1 MSRSTG
7 LAIFPANFE
16 PRLGAPL
23 DARGVV
29 ELRADLTNSAT
40 WDTGDG
46 NAYVYRGMLVTVAHD
61 IEDYN
66 GLYVLQGEN
75 YQSLG
80 HWQKIGDAP
89 PPPEYKSYMAAAPV
103 RAHHVVVGQVD
114 GKARELGIDTP
125 GHGLSILG
133 IARTAADTGVTF
145 SVQSS
150 GYMTEAGWSWAPNEP
165 IYAGAEGLLTQ
176 SIPAGSFIVIVALAL
191 SATEINVFLQTPIY
205 L

>member
-1 MSRSTG
+1 MSQFENFVNSELPKRIGTNDDPTAVPAGKVPVTTG
-7 LAIFPANFE
+7 VGL
-16 PRLGAPL
+16 
-23 DARGVV
+23 
-29 ELRADLTNSAT
+29 LT
-40 WDTGDG
+40 
-46 NAYVYRGMLVTVAHD
+46 VF
-61 IEDYN
+61 EDY
-66 GLYVLQGEN
+66 G
-75 YQSLG
+75 
-80 HWQKIGDAP
+80 A
-89 PPPEYKSYMAAAPV
+89 PPEYKSYMAAAPV

-114 GKARELGIDTP
+114 GKARELDIDTP

-150 GYMTEAGWSWAPNEP
+150 GYMTEAGWSWTPNEP

-176 SIPAGSFIVIVALAL
+176 SVPAGSFIVIVALAL